1 MVISEALLPVR
12 SFGTAQGHLSDSH
25 MGRRTFQEIPKP
37 KGHLYA
43 LRAPE
48 GIFRYSP
55 QGEAVNEFPTGKV
68 LDIYA

>member
-1 MVISEALLPVR
+1 
-12 SFGTAQGHLSDSH
+12 

-55 QGEAVNEFPTGKV
+55 HGEAVNEFPTGKV